1 MANNRRP
8 RVRRGDAAL
17 RVDAEPLQADDASL
31 AAPLGETPMA
41 SLSSPMPQPADLRA
55 DWFGAL
61 SQMWW
66 AAQGAQWQAVTAWQ
80 QAAAAVQQE
89 LWDEWAARWAG
100 GAPLGD

>member
-1 MANNRRP
+1 
-8 RVRRGDAAL
+8 
-17 RVDAEPLQADDASL
+17 
-31 AAPLGETPMA
+31 MA

-55 DWFGAL
+55 DWFGAM

-66 AAQGAQWQAVTAWQ
+66 AAQGAQWQALTAWQ

-89 LWDEWAARWAG
+89 LWDEWAAHWAG